1 MPEDRDAA
9 RFVEKISR
17 QHGSV
22 VPGIGDKAEFVTLS
36 LKLTDGTERLIY
48 AQRIFDNDVPD
59 MPIKEIQDFI
69 EGKVS

>member
-22 VPGIGDKAEFVTLS
+22 VPGIGDEAEFATLS
-36 LKLTDGTERLIY
+36 LKLTDGTERLLY
-48 AQRIFDNDVPD
+48 AQRLFNNDVPD

-69 EGKVS
+69 EEKVS